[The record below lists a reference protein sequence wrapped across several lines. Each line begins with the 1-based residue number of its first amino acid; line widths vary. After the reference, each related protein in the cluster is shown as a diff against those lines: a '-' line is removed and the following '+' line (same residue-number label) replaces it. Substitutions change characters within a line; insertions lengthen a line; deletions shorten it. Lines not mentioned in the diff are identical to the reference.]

1 MSRTP
6 DSCFFYRRYLVLV
19 ALYLYAVTYFPRRP
33 SDAIRSRSAVK
44 VNEGVAYVY
53 LFSASLVLDTRV
65 VDSLSCGGLALP
77 ASTNHYR
84 QRLVREDRWIHIVS
98 PGAPLES
105 KVVTLGSWKTSVW
118 QRTWTGN

>member
-53 LFSASLVLDTRV
+53 LFSASLVLRH
-65 VDSLSCGGLALP
+65 
-77 ASTNHYR
+77 ST
-84 QRLVREDRWIHIVS
+84 
-98 PGAPLES
+98 
-105 KVVTLGSWKTSVW
+105 
-118 QRTWTGN
+118 